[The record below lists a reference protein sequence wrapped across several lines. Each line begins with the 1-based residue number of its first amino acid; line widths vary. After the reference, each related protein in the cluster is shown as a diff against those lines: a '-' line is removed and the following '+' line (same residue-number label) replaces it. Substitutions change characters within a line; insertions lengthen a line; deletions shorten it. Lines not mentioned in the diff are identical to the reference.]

1 MRGIL
6 QNAFVNFSS
15 SAAIMLRKIITVY
28 PEEEAYKRLRELIK
42 PKKISQ
48 KLNDLIKRRIAE
60 LEGREYNPAETADYE
75 AFKREHNRLVREAE
89 KLRRHLKRRKVYS
102 QLLNLMKEDLSN
114 LDEVTPMILYSWDG
128 WKEDAHQFITLLET
142 ICSKRKIARAPVSL
156 H

>member
-1 MRGIL
+1 
-6 QNAFVNFSS
+6 
-15 SAAIMLRKIITVY
+15 VY
-28 PEEEAYKRLRELIK
+28 LDEEAYKRLGELIQ

-48 KLNDLIKRRIAE
+48 KLNDLIKRRISE

-89 KLRRHLKRRKVYS
+89 KLQRHLKRLKVYS
-102 QLLNLMKEDLSN
+102 QLLNLM
-114 LDEVTPMILYSWDG
+114 
-128 WKEDAHQFITLLET
+128 KEDAHQFITLLET